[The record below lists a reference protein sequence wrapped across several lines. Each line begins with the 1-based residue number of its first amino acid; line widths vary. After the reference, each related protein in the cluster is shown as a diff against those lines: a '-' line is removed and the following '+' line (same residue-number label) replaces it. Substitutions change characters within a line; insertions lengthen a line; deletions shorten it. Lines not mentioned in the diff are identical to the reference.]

1 MLGRRGDRM
10 AFAPHP
16 HVPDVYECD
25 IRIAVVTLGHCTHEV
40 FDFFQ
45 ENGIVVIGFV
55 GPTRGIVSFGPGIE
69 HPLRGGFVH
78 PRLERR
84 NAERHLH
91 SLVDPSL
98 CGRVEGFPDEMSLF
112 GLDESP
118 RNAQVSAAQAREI
131 VERIGRGQ
139 FGAVIFELVRIE
151 VHRPAHI
158 RIAERTSMVAHRGVQ
173 AFPEA
178 VTAAL
183 VLFPE
188 WVAGS
193 VEGVSERGEA
203 KVFARR
209 YGAETSPAV
218 IQPNL
223 PRKDRRLH
231 FFMWGRV

>member
-1 MLGRRGDRM
+1 MAAVEIDHLFLRFDAPGVSMLGRRGDRM

-173 AFPEA
+173 AFPRSCDSGTRA
-178 VTAAL
+178 V
-183 VLFPE
+183 P
-188 WVAGS
+188 GM
-193 VEGVSERGEA
+193 GCGI
-203 KVFARR
+203 
-209 YGAETSPAV
+209 G
-218 IQPNL
+218 
-223 PRKDRRLH
+223 
-231 FFMWGRV
+231 